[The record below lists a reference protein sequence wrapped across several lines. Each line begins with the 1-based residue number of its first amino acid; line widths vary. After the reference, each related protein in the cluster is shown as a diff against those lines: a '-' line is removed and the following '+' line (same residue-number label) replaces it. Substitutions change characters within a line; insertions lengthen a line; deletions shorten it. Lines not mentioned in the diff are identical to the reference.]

1 MDSALVI
8 SEEICRSRRVLS
20 AEVDNGQRRAPSQH
34 NLVFTVSRSPS
45 FFLVIACTIDVISK
59 PDITNAFEI
68 WSKLASS
75 EGLTGEYL
83 SQSETEKM
91 FQRIIDSNSYMP

>member
-20 AEVDNGQRRAPSQH
+20 AEEDNAQPPSQH
-34 NLVFTVSRSPS
+34 NLVSTVSRSPF

-59 PDITNAFEI
+59 PDITNAFQI
-68 WSKLASS
+68 WSKLANC
-75 EGLTGEYL
+75 EELTGEYL